1 MKRLYSLLFLF
12 ALIAGICSAY
22 SWNGIETGNL
32 INYGKQFLPEKIE
45 NDSIEPFLVET
56 QSSLR
61 LFRDMDNYSSVVLYI
76 PEKEVVEVFEEV
88 GEYYVAIYD
97 GNKGYILTAK
107 VSPLNFS
114 LYAEEDNEMQEG
126 TSQGKKNSQNRLS
139 YLNNKYDSSTARAI
153 YSHRVWIGMTTT
165 MARES
170 WGNPLKMDRYLA
182 TEPKVEEWT
191 YSKYLLFFEGGKL
204 AGWEWR

>member
-12 ALIAGICSAY
+12 AFIAGICSAY

-32 INYGKQFLPEKIE
+32 INYGKQFLSEKIE

-182 TEPKVEEWT
+182 TESKVEEWT